1 MLLTLTAEDLTFAK
15 VSTALL
21 SAEKDST
28 AQAKAYA
35 IRAPMPQAS
44 VAAASAP
51 LQRNRFPPCTYV
63 VKYGNRKGQ
72 VCGGTNHP
80 LATCF
85 KKKDDEWYAIH
96 GIDKRPPNWM
106 RARKANMAE
115 VQDPASASASDIA
128 PADVRINLL
137 FLGTAMINEAS
148 SQYLSSSQA
157 PQYIEFTLDSGATHT
172 VLKETLSFKPY
183 ATPIPLL
190 GADSSF
196 TTLAKGSSTVPC
208 PAYPS
213 GTVTGMCVPSLR
225 HNLVAQT
232 EIQEAGLRTIFWEN
246 ENYGDILDPLTNK
259 VLTRFTL
266 NSSGLYTL
274 QVPIPQ
280 VSTTQAEATTPPCSC
295 RSFSNPTILYHH
307 QLGHPNFRTLADMA
321 SKKLLLGLLAS
332 LPPPPDSPAPT
343 CLDCT
348 KSKLRQQPHPASPSV
363 AAAPL
368 DLVHLDVWSPALV
381 PARGGYR
388 YFLVIVDDHSRYV
401 CFHLLHTKA
410 AVPEVLIAWVKQAQT
425 TFDRKFKRLHSSGGG
440 EFCNDKLK
448 AFCSSEGI
456 QQNFTLPDSPQQNGI
471 AESRN
476 HTLVQITRCLLGHS
490 NAPHSLWGYALY
502 HAALLYN
509 LYPHPHLPDTTPT
522 TLWLGKTPTARSLR
536 VWGRDVVFDET
547 RPFYSTSEQDSLSHP
562 PSLVWA
568 DFDAPPDLP
577 PAPAP
582 SPPTPPAIAPSPP
595 EVSDPPSP
603 VSSAAA
609 PPSPSPAALPS
620 APPPPSAPITYH
632 QRSHPLAPPPP
643 PIPPSSQAPAPPQ
656 PPELITYKRWP
667 IPPPKPPKSIPQ
679 TPPAPPSSPVA
690 HGTRSH
696 GPAPPLALAIR
707 CSTITSTPPAR
718 GDLSHI
724 FPDITESPS
733 LNFTENP
740 TIPIPLTIQEALS
753 GPHAAEW
760 RAAMEAE
767 IEAFTRNHSFD
778 DETPPP
784 GVNIVG
790 GKWLFRVKQ
799 LPDEAPVFK
808 ACYVA
813 KGFTQQ
819 PYRGFFLT
827 FSPTSKPPTICTLMD
842 VAAREDFEI
851 KSMDASSAFLQGR
864 LKETVFM
871 DRPEG
876 FPGEF
881 PPNSV
886 WKLNRPVY
894 GLKQAPREWHNKVKE
909 VILSLDFHPS
919 SADLTLFIRRHS
931 EPFYI
936 LVYVDDFIL
945 VAKDS
950 AQMTSVQAA
959 LSKALQVKDLGDLKH
974 YLGMEITRDRQ
985 ARTISL
991 SQEFYIDNVL
1001 KRFEMELCTP
1011 VATPLPL
1018 QHLLTVPAVPTPE
1031 ACSEPY
1037 PELVRSLMY
1046 AMMCTR
1052 PDLAY
1057 RVSVLSRYVAPG
1069 RFTDLHWKAA
1079 KRVLRYLQGTK
1090 SHVLTL
1096 GGLSPPRLEGYT
1108 DSSWADDQTDR
1119 SSSQGYC
1126 FTLGSGIVSWRSTRS
1141 FAVSLSSCEAEL
1153 YASTMAA
1160 QEARWLTFLLQ
1171 ELGFPQSAPTLW
1183 CDNQSTIHISQDPVH
1198 HTRTKHIELRH
1209 FFIRDLVQQE
1219 QLKVEYVASDC
1230 NLADLFTKPLGKV
1243 PHHRLLGAMGLFHG
1257 SSHARAAVHSHPPW
1271 PGNYSGRSGSG
1282 IIGGAAAPP
1291 AW

>member
-1 MLLTLTAEDLTFAK
+1 
-15 VSTALL
+15 
-21 SAEKDST
+21 
-28 AQAKAYA
+28 
-35 IRAPMPQAS
+35 
-44 VAAASAP
+44 
-51 LQRNRFPPCTYV
+51 
-63 VKYGNRKGQ
+63 
-72 VCGGTNHP
+72 
-80 LATCF
+80 
-85 KKKDDEWYAIH
+85 
-96 GIDKRPPNWM
+96 
-106 RARKANMAE
+106 
-115 VQDPASASASDIA
+115 
-128 PADVRINLL
+128 
-137 FLGTAMINEAS
+137 
-148 SQYLSSSQA
+148 
-157 PQYIEFTLDSGATHT
+157 
-172 VLKETLSFKPY
+172 
-183 ATPIPLL
+183 
-190 GADSSF
+190 
-196 TTLAKGSSTVPC
+196 
-208 PAYPS
+208 
-213 GTVTGMCVPSLR
+213 
-225 HNLVAQT
+225 
-232 EIQEAGLRTIFWEN
+232 
-246 ENYGDILDPLTNK
+246 
-259 VLTRFTL
+259 
-266 NSSGLYTL
+266 
-274 QVPIPQ
+274 
-280 VSTTQAEATTPPCSC
+280 
-295 RSFSNPTILYHH
+295 
-307 QLGHPNFRTLADMA
+307 MA
-321 SKKLLLGLLAS
+321 SKKLLLGLPAS
-332 LPPPPDSPAPT
+332 LPPPPDSPALM

-368 DLVHLDVWSPALV
+368 DLVHLDVWGPALV

-388 YFLVIVDDHSRYV
+388 YFFVIVDDHSRYV
-401 CFHLLHTKA
+401 SVHLLHTKA
-410 AVPEVLIAWVKQAQT
+410 AVPEVLMAWVKRAQT
-425 TFDRKFKRLHSSGGG
+425 QTCIYLGH
-440 EFCNDKLK
+440 N
-448 AFCSSEGI
+448 A
-456 QQNFTLPDSPQQNGI
+456 DSPDYLFLNPSTQQ
-471 AESRN
+471 
-476 HTLVQITRCLLGHS
+476 LV
-490 NAPHSLWGYALY
+490 
-502 HAALLYN
+502 
-509 LYPHPHLPDTTPT
+509 
-522 TLWLGKTPTARSLR
+522 RS
-536 VWGRDVVFDET
+536 RDVVFDET
-547 RPFYSTSEQDSLSHP
+547 RPFYSASERDSLSDP

-582 SPPTPPAIAPSPP
+582 SPPTPPATTPSPS

-603 VSSAAA
+603 VSSAAT

-632 QRSHPLAPPPP
+632 RRSHPPAPPPP
-643 PIPPSSQAPAPPQ
+643 PVPPSSQAPTPPQ
-656 PPELITYKRWP
+656 PPELITYKRRP

-679 TPPAPPSSPVA
+679 TPPAPPSSLVA

-696 GPAPPLALAIR
+696 GPAPPLALAIL
-707 CSTITSTPPAR
+707 IPQ
-718 GDLSHI
+718 LSHI

-733 LNFTENP
+733 LNLTENP

-778 DETPPP
+778 DETPPL

-808 ACYVA
+808 ARYVA
-813 KGFTQQ
+813 KCFTQQ
-819 PYRGFFLT
+819 QYRDFFLT
-827 FSPTSKPPTICTLMD
+827 FSPTSKPPTIRTLMD

-876 FPGEF
+876 FLGEF
-881 PPNSV
+881 SPNTV

-909 VILSLDFHPS
+909 VLLSLDFHPS
-919 SADLTLFIRRHS
+919 SAVSTLFIRRHS

-950 AQMTSVQAA
+950 AQMTSVQEA
-959 LSKALQVKDLGDLKH
+959 LSKALQMKDLGDLKH

-991 SQEFYIDNVL
+991 SEEFYIDNVL
-1001 KRFEMELCTP
+1001 KRFEIELCTP

-1018 QHLLTVPAVPTPE
+1018 QHLLTAPAVPTPE

-1037 PELVRSLMY
+1037 PELIGSLMY

-1057 RVSVLSRYVAPG
+1057 PVSVLSRYVAPG
-1069 RFTDLHWKAA
+1069 RFTYLHWKAA

-1090 SHVLTL
+1090 SHVLAL

-1119 SSSQGYC
+1119 RSSQGYC

-1141 FAVSLSSCEAEL
+1141 SAVSLSSCEAKL
-1153 YASTMAA
+1153 YAGTMAA
-1160 QEARWLTFLLQ
+1160 QEARWLTFLPQ

-1183 CDNQSTIHISQDPVH
+1183 CDNQSTIHISQDLVY

-1243 PHHRLLGAMGLFHG
+1243 LHHRLLGAMGLC
-1257 SSHARAAVHSHPPW
+1257 
-1271 PGNYSGRSGSG
+1271 
-1282 IIGGAAAPP
+1282 APP
-1291 AW
+1291 SLP